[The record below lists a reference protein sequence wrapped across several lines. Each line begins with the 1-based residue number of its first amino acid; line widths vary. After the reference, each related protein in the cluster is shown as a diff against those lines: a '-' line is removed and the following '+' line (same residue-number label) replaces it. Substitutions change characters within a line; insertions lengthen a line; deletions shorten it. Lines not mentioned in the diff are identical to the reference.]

1 MMVVPRVSIQED
13 DEPTKIGRLED
24 LRKTSPRSRDK
35 AYFIVLAGTNLGQM
49 YKIDTNETVLGRA
62 ADATIRLQDDGISRR
77 HARVVQDGPNLVI
90 EDMKSANGT
99 VINGKAVARHVLK
112 DGDKI
117 QIGSTTILKF
127 TYHDE
132 LEESFQQK
140 MYDAALHDGLTKAFN
155 KRHFLDRMPTEI
167 AYARRHTAP
176 LTLLMLDADH
186 FKQVNDRFGHLAG
199 DQVLVTL
206 SDIVR
211 TALRTEDFFARYGGE
226 EFAVLCRGVSLGNA
240 SILAERLRVLVE
252 TTSFEYQGQL
262 MPVTISIGVA
272 ALHDKMDDG
281 GTALVAD
288 ADAALYEAKRG
299 GRNRVV
305 SRSRS
310 SGF

>member
-1 MMVVPRVSIQED
+1 MMVVPRQLRED
-13 DEPTKIGRLED
+13 EDEPTKIGRLD
-24 LRKTSPRSRDK
+24 DVRASKPRSQDK

-49 YKIDTNETVLGRA
+49 YKIDVGETVLGRA

-77 HARVVQDGPNLVI
+77 HAKVEQVGKDLVI
-90 EDMKSANGT
+90 EDLQSANGT
-99 VINGKAVARHVLK
+99 VINGKVVGRHALK

-167 AYARRHTAP
+167 AYARRHTSP

-186 FKQVNDRFGHLAG
+186 FKQVNDRYGHLAG

-206 SDIVR
+206 ADLVR
-211 TALRTEDFFARYGGE
+211 GTIRTEDFFGRYGGE
-226 EFAVLCRGVSLGNA
+226 EFVVLCRGVSLGNA
-240 SILAERLRVLVE
+240 SILAERLRTIVE
-252 TTSFEYQGQL
+252 TNSFEYQGQR

-272 ALHDKMDDG
+272 ALSDRMDEA

-305 SRSRS
+305 SRTRS
-310 SGF
+310 T